1 MNLNPDAVAY
11 FNSRGPIKNRRHKP
25 DVVAPGTCI
34 PSANSGMV
42 QTPANLGPDN
52 HWCYKEGTSMATP
65 LVAGYAAVL
74 RKVLTSRYPTCPPLF
89 PSTALIKALLINGAD
104 ILGPT
109 ASIFMPSNKSV
120 HGRVN
125 NVNAIAVVHGE
136 PGTGFC
142 EKNVIDPPTSQW
154 LKKNRCQARVYHS
167 QGKTCMVRP
176 SRRENQEPS
185 SSQGY
190 GTLNCRRALLNKNNV
205 MFSRVVWSP
214 HLSHGG
220 VTLKS
225 ECHHLEE
232 A

>member
-1 MNLNPDAVAY
+1 MA
-11 FNSRGPIKNRRHKP
+11 PIFWGLP
-25 DVVAPGTCI
+25 L
-34 PSANSGMV
+34 PSLC
-42 QTPANLGPDN
+42 PA
-52 HWCYKEGTSMATP
+52 TSQYMA
-65 LVAGYAAVL
+65 A
-74 RKVLTSRYPTCPPLF
+74 
-89 PSTALIKALLINGAD
+89 
-104 ILGPT
+104 
-109 ASIFMPSNKSV
+109 
-120 HGRVN
+120 VN

-142 EKNVIDPPTSQW
+142 EKNVIDPPTNQW

-176 SRRENQEPS
+176 SRRENQEPA

-214 HLSHGG
+214 HLSHGE

-225 ECHHLEE
+225 KFHHQERKLEIIS
-232 A
+232 AAHLP